1 MDSNILI
8 LLVALYIYIMSLYL
22 STQCVYIYRDVD
34 IMISWKIYFNKK
46 HSFNKYS
53 SQPIFRC
60 AGGVQVHTSVT
71 WILNDFAFLIAY
83 ILCDCMC
90 LSYQTKSN

>member
-8 LLVALYIYIMSLYL
+8 LLVALSLYIYIYIMSLYL
-22 STQCVYIYRDVD
+22 STYTCVYIYRDVD

-60 AGGVQVHTSVT
+60 AGGVQVHTSVI
-71 WILNDFAFLIAY
+71 WI
-83 ILCDCMC
+83 
-90 LSYQTKSN
+90 